1 MATPLMR
8 PELAG
13 TFGAVASTHWIAST
27 VGMGV
32 LERGGNAFDAAVATG
47 FTLSVIEPHLNG
59 PGGECPT
66 LIYDAKAKRTVV
78 VNGQGPVPKTASLQ
92 KFREL
97 GLDMV
102 PGTGFL
108 AACVPSTFDTW
119 MHVLQAYGTITVS
132 EALAP
137 AIHYAENGFPL
148 LGPMVGT
155 IRMVK
160 DLFNT
165 EWKTSAA
172 LWLRN
177 GELPKVGEFQK
188 NPALANTFRRL
199 AKEAEAAKGNRE
211 RKIEAARAA
220 WSDGFVAEAVDKF
233 VRTPAMDTSGKRH
246 AGLLNGND
254 LSKWRAW
261 EEHPATLEYGPYT
274 VAKCGP
280 WSQGPV
286 FLQQLALLSGFDLGK
301 MDPNGPDFIHT
312 YIEAAKLA
320 FADREA
326 YYGDPNF
333 INVPLGQLLD
343 KAHNDKRRALITA
356 QASFNDRPSQL
367 AGFTLVGTPDTGKDE
382 NMEGP
387 PLEESRPGGVGEPTV
402 RRDGFVRGDTVHLD
416 VVDKDGNMVAA
427 TPSGGWYQSSPLI
440 PEVGFCLGTRA
451 QMTWLQEG
459 HPSALAP
466 GKRPRT
472 TLTPTIAMKDGQPYM
487 AFGTPGGDQQDQ
499 WSLITFLHHVHHG
512 MNLQEAIEAPM
523 FHSEHFRSSFYP
535 REAKPGV
542 IQVEGRLP
550 KETIDELRKR
560 GHTVEV
566 GPDWSLGRVSAVS
579 KWNGIIRAGANPRGQ
594 QGYAVG
600 R

>member
-1 MATPLMR
+1 MPAPLMR
-8 PELAG
+8 PELSG
-13 TFGAVASTHWIAST
+13 TFGAVASTHWIASS

-47 FTLSVIEPHLNG
+47 LTLSVIEPHLNG
-59 PGGECPT
+59 PGGECPV
-66 LIYDAKAKRTVV
+66 LLYDARSKRTVV
-78 VNGQGPVPKTASLQ
+78 INGQGPAPKAASLA

-119 MHVLQAYGTITVS
+119 MHVLQTFGTISVS

-148 LGPMVGT
+148 LAPMVGT

-165 EWKTSAA
+165 EWKTSAN

-177 GELPKVGEFQK
+177 GEVPKVGEFQK
-188 NPALANTFRRL
+188 NPAFAATYQRI
-199 AKEAEAAKGNRE
+199 AKDSEAATGPRE
-211 RKIEAARAA
+211 KKIEAARAT
-220 WSDGFVAEAVDKF
+220 WSDGFVAEAMDKF

-246 AGLLNGND
+246 AGLLSGQD

-261 EEHPATLEYGPYT
+261 EEHPATFEYANYT
-274 VAKCGP
+274 LAKCGP

-286 FLQQLALLSGFDLGK
+286 FLQQLALLAGFDLAK
-301 MDPNGPDFIHT
+301 MDPVGPDFIHT
-312 YIEAAKLA
+312 YIEVAKLA

-326 YYGDPNF
+326 YYGDPSF
-333 INVPLGQLLD
+333 IKVPLTQLLD
-343 KAHNDKRRALITA
+343 KTHNDARRKLIGA
-356 QASFNDRPSQL
+356 KASLDDRPSPL
-367 AGFTLVGTPDTGKDE
+367 AGFKIVATPETGKDE
-382 NMEGP
+382 NM
-387 PLEESRPGGVGEPTV
+387 SAAQNKASFGGAGEPTV

-440 PEVGFCLGTRA
+440 PELGFCLGTRA
-451 QMTWLQEG
+451 QMFWLQEG
-459 HPSALAP
+459 HPSALVP
-466 GKRPRT
+466 GKRPRA
-472 TLTPTIAMKDGQPYM
+472 TLTPSIAMRDGEPYM

-499 WSLITFLHHVHHG
+499 WSLIVFLHHVHHG
-512 MNLQEAIEAPM
+512 MNLQEAIEAPA

-535 REAKPGV
+535 RESKPGV
-542 IQVEGRLP
+542 IQAEGRMP
-550 KETIDELRKR
+550 KATIDELRKR
-560 GHTVEV
+560 GHTLEV
-566 GPDWSLGRVSAVS
+566 GPDWSLGRVSAVT
-579 KWNGIIRAGANPRGQ
+579 KWKGIVRAGANPRGQ
-594 QGYAVG
+594 QGYAVA

>member
-1 MATPLMR
+1 MAAPLMR

-13 TFGAVASTHWIAST
+13 TFGAVASTHWIASA
-27 VGMGV
+27 VGFGV

-47 FTLSVIEPHLNG
+47 LTLSVIEPHLNG
-59 PGGECPT
+59 PGGECPVI
-66 LIYDAKAKRTVV
+66 IYDAKKQRTVV
-78 VNGQGPVPKTASLQ
+78 ISGQGPAPKAATLA
-92 KFREL
+92 KFAEL
-97 GLDMV
+97 RLDLV

-119 MHVLQAYGTITVS
+119 MHVLQTYGTISVT

-148 LGPMVGT
+148 LAPMVGT
-155 IRMVK
+155 IKTVK

-177 GELPKVGEFQK
+177 GELPKIGEFQK
-188 NPALANTFRRL
+188 NPALAATYRRI
-199 AKEAEAAKGNRE
+199 AHESESAHGNRE
-211 RKIEAARAA
+211 KKIEAARAA
-220 WSDGFVAEAVDKF
+220 WSDGFVAEAIDRF
-233 VRTPAMDTSGKRH
+233 VRTPMMDTSGKRH
-246 AGLLNGND
+246 AGVLTGSD

-261 EEHPATLEYGPYT
+261 EEHPATLEYGSYT
-274 VAKCGP
+274 IAKCGP

-286 FLQQLALLSGFDLGK
+286 FLQQLALLEGFDLSK
-301 MDPNGPDFIHT
+301 MEPNGPDFIHT

-333 INVPLGQLLD
+333 INVPLAQLLD
-343 KAHNDKRRALITA
+343 KKHNAARQKLISA
-356 QASFNDRPSQL
+356 MASLEDRPSPIPGMKII
-367 AGFTLVGTPDTGKDE
+367 ATPDTGKDE
-382 NMEGP
+382 NIEGAQTKAQ
-387 PLEESRPGGVGEPTV
+387 PGGVGEPTV
-402 RRDGFVRGDTVHLD
+402 RRDGLVRGDTVHLD

-440 PEVGFCLGTRA
+440 PDLGFCLGTRA
-451 QMTWLQEG
+451 QMFWLQEG

-466 GKRPRT
+466 GKRPRA
-472 TLTPTIAMKDGQPYM
+472 TLTPSMAMRDGKAYM

-499 WSLITFLHHVHHG
+499 WSLIMFLHHIHHG
-512 MNLQEAIEAPM
+512 MNLQESIEAPM

-535 REAKPGV
+535 RDAKPGV
-542 IQVEGRLP
+542 MQVEGRLA
-550 KETIDELRKR
+550 KETIDELRRR
-560 GHTVEV
+560 GHIVEV
-566 GPDWSLGRVSAVS
+566 MPEWSLGRMSAVS
-579 KWNGIIRAGANPRGQ
+579 QRDGIIRAGANPRGQ
-594 QGYAVG
+594 QGYAVA